1 MDIVS
6 LLLTII
12 GIIIAIIFGYLQVV
26 VPFIKGEVRFS
37 KHFPFVESPEA
48 PAAAKQRRRRKKKT
62 KKRFLIPGLAIG
74 ILIILIVLIRFL
86 VFQTK
91 AIERVPIAVI
101 SFTNRTGDQRFD
113 YLSEAIPN
121 LLITNLEQSR
131 HLSIMTW
138 ERMHDLMK
146 VLGKEGVRAIGEELG
161 FQICEM
167 DDIHAIVIGS
177 FTKAG
182 DMFVTEAKV
191 LDVRTKKL
199 LKSVSSEG
207 QGVAS
212 ILKTQIDELSKNIAR
227 GVSRYERVIETT
239 DFKIMDVITSSMDAY
254 NYFIR
259 GRNEWEEWHY
269 EDARRFLQKAIELD
283 STFASAYYWL
293 ALTHYGLQDA
303 KAGDEAAIKAKE
315 LSNKVS
321 EKEKLY
327 IDAMYAGGIEYD
339 QDEAFR
345 IIKKIA
351 KKYPEEKR
359 AHMLLAGRYR
369 NEREFSK
376 AIEEHKK
383 ALELDPNYGVSI
395 NDLAYIYSMMGDYDK
410 AIEYFER
417 YARVFPGDANPF
429 DSMGDVYF
437 QMGLIDEALAKYKEA
452 IDVEPDFALSS
463 PKIAYIYALR
473 EDYTEALKWVDHY
486 IAIAPRPEASIQRY
500 PLRADYKSLLGN
512 FTEALSDLDKVETL
526 FEPGGWE
533 YARPAINRRKGW
545 CYYDMKQFELSS
557 ACFEDGYIEDFDSA
571 FSIVHHNFPL
581 ALVDLKQGYSDS
593 ARVRLAVIKESIP
606 HVHINFKDW
615 AQLLHDFL
623 YAELLI
629 AEHSL
634 EEAIAVSKA
643 ISKVGVHLHR
653 PGFQSSSGFIPL
665 YSYKDI
671 AARLYVKQGDI
682 DRAILEYERLTDP
695 DPNKRGRCLIN
706 PTWRYELAKLYE
718 QKGLKAK
725 AIQQYERFLDIWK
738 DADPDR
744 PELIDAK
751 KRLANLEAS
760 T

>member
-12 GIIIAIIFGYLQVV
+12 GIIIAMVFGYLQVV
-26 VPFIKGEVRFS
+26 VPFIKGEVKFS

-48 PAAAKQRRRRKKKT
+48 TTAAKSRRRKKKK
-62 KKRFLIPGLAIG
+62 KKRFLIPSLAIG

-101 SFTNRTGDQRFD
+101 SFTNRTGEQRFD

-121 LLITNLEQSR
+121 LLITNLEESR

-138 ERMHDLMK
+138 ERMHDLMR
-146 VLGKEGVRAIGEELG
+146 VLGKEDLRAIGEELG

-239 DFKIMDVITSSMDAY
+239 DFKIMEVTTNSMDAY

-269 EDARRFLQKAIELD
+269 DDARRFLEKAIMLD
-283 STFASAYYWL
+283 STFASAYFWL
-293 ALTHYGLQDA
+293 AHTHYGLRDE
-303 KAGDEAAIKAKE
+303 KAGDEAAIKAKA
-315 LSNKVS
+315 LSTKAT
-321 EKEKLY
+321 EKERLY
-327 IDAMYAGGIEYD
+327 IDAMYADDIEYD
-339 QDEAFR
+339 QNKSFR
-345 IIKKIA
+345 IIKELA
-351 KKYPEEKR
+351 TKYPEEKR
-359 AHMLLAGRYR
+359 AHMLLAGHYR
-369 NEREFSK
+369 NQRIFDK
-376 AIEEHKK
+376 AIEENKK

-395 NDLAYIYSMMGDYDK
+395 NDLAYIYSEMGDYDK
-410 AIEYFER
+410 AMEYLQK
-417 YARVFPGDANPF
+417 YAALFPGDANPF
-429 DSMGDVYF
+429 DSMGDIYF
-437 QMGLIDEALAKYKEA
+437 QMGLIDEALVKYKEA
-452 IDVEPDFALSS
+452 IDVEPDFVLSS
-463 PKIAYIYALR
+463 PRIAYIYALR
-473 EDYTEALKWVDHY
+473 EDYTEALKWIDYY
-486 IAIAPRPEASIQRY
+486 IALTPSSAASVHRY
-500 PLRADYKSLLGN
+500 IVRILYRNLLGN
-512 FTEALSDLDKVETL
+512 FNNALSILDTVEATL
-526 FEPGGWE
+526 EPSE
-533 YARPAINRRKGW
+533 LDYVRPIINREKGFL
-545 CYYDMKQFELSS
+545 YYDMKEYELSRRY
-557 ACFEDGYIEDFDSA
+557 FEDSKVQHTDSLY
-571 FSIVHHNFPL
+571 SSVNFNVWL
-581 ALVDLKQGYSDS
+581 GLIDLRQGNISS
-593 ARVRLAVIKESIP
+593 ARQRLGTIKELTP
-606 HVHINFKDW
+606 HVSTFFKDY
-615 AQLLHDFL
+615 AVLLHDFFH
-623 YAELLI
+623 AELLLAENRKKEAVTIAKKI
-629 AEHSL
+629 AEV
-634 EEAIAVSKA
+634 EVN
-643 ISKVGVHLHR
+643 LHHF
-653 PGFQSSSGFIPL
+653 GFDFYL
-665 YSYKDI
+665 YLLKDI
-671 AARLYVKQGDI
+671 AARIYTQIGDI

-718 QKGLKAK
+718 QQGEKVK

-738 DADPDR
+738 DADADR
-744 PELIDAK
+744 FEKTDAQ
-751 KRLANLEAS
+751 KRLKGLKQS
-760 T
+760 I

>member
-12 GIIIAIIFGYLQVV
+12 GIIIAMVFGYLQVV

-48 PAAAKQRRRRKKKT
+48 LSAAKQRRRRKKKT
-62 KKRFLIPGLAIG
+62 KNRFLIPGLAIG

-91 AIERVPIAVI
+91 AIERMPIAVI
-101 SFTNRTGDQRFD
+101 SFTNRTGEQRFD

-121 LLITNLEQSR
+121 LLITNLEESR

-138 ERMHDLMK
+138 ERMHDLMR
-146 VLGKEGVRAIGEELG
+146 VLGKEDLRAIGEELG

-199 LKSVSSEG
+199 LKSTSSEG

-212 ILKTQIDELSKNIAR
+212 ILKTQIDELSKDIAR

-239 DFKIMDVITSSMDAY
+239 HYEIMEVTTSSMDAY

-259 GRNEWEEWHY
+259 GRKECEEWHY
-269 EDARRFLQKAIELD
+269 DDARRFLEKAIELD
-283 STFASAYYWL
+283 SMFASAYYWL

-303 KAGDEAAIKAKE
+303 KAGDKAVEKAEA
-315 LSNKVS
+315 LSERTT

-327 IDAMYAGGIEYD
+327 IEAQYADDIELDKDKCFGILK
-339 QDEAFR
+339 QITA
-345 IIKKIA
+345 
-351 KKYPEEKR
+351 KYPKEKR
-359 AHMLLAGRYR
+359 AHMILGSYYG
-369 NEREFSK
+369 SK
-376 AIEEHKK
+376 KMFDMAIEENNK
-383 ALELDPNYGVSI
+383 ALELDPNYGASI
-395 NDLAYIYSMMGDYDK
+395 NSLGYIYSAMGDYDK

-452 IDVEPDFALSS
+452 IDVEPDFVLSS
-463 PKIAYIYALR
+463 PKIAYIYALK
-473 EDYTEALKWVDHY
+473 EDYAEAMKWVDYY

-500 PLRADYKSLLGN
+500 PLRADYKSLLGS
-512 FTEALSDLDKVETL
+512 FTEALSDLDTVEML

-533 YARPAINRRKGW
+533 YARPAINRQKGW
-545 CYYDMKQFELSS
+545 YYYDMKQFELSS

-571 FSIVHHNFPL
+571 FSIVYHNFPL
-581 ALVDLKQGYSDS
+581 ALVALKQGYFDS
-593 ARVRLAVIKESIP
+593 ARARLAAIKELIP
-606 HVHINFKDW
+606 HVHINFRDW

-623 YAELLI
+623 YAELMI
-629 AEHSL
+629 AEDTM
-634 EEAIAVSKA
+634 EDAIAVSRQ
-643 ISKVGVHLHR
+643 ISKVGVHLYR
-653 PGFQSSSGFIPL
+653 PGFYSSL
-665 YSYKDI
+665 YFFKDI
-671 AARLYVKQGDI
+671 AARLYVKKGDI

-718 QKGLKAK
+718 QKGEKVE

-738 DADPDR
+738 NADPDR